1 MKMDSDSL
9 QILEKNLSDTLQ
21 LAISHDL
28 QSPSLII
35 SDQQSILYK
44 LLAQTYEKVC
54 VGGKF
59 LTIEDANFEQIIQE
73 IDALPANALV
83 VLVQSSNFRL
93 NEFRFRIELFKRQLK
108 VIEHVHLDRMPES
121 EISTYIQSLAY
132 DSTYYH
138 HMGPLLKS
146 KIDACKQIK
155 LVGADWELL
164 YDSPFEDSKLNIGDY
179 RHLKNVGG
187 QFPIGEVFSEPK
199 DLMRVNGE
207 VEFFAFGDTDFTVQ
221 CPETPI
227 RVKIENGQIVGATN
241 APKNFEYIL
250 TDIKNIEKT
259 VWIRELGFGLN
270 RAFNKHQRVSDIGAY
285 ERMCGIHISI
295 GAKHAMFTKENFPKK
310 QCKFHVDAF
319 ADVQKVLI
327 DEEVVFENEKYIL

>member
-1 MKMDSDSL
+1 MNPHWL
-9 QILEKNLSDTLQ
+9 QNLEKNLGDTLQ
-21 LAISHDL
+21 GAIEHDP

-35 SDQQSILYK
+35 SDQQSILSK
-44 LLAQTYEKVC
+44 LLAQAYEKVC
-54 VGGKF
+54 GGGKF
-59 LTIEDANFEQIIQE
+59 LNIESSSFEQIIQE
-73 IDALPANALV
+73 IDTLPANALV

-108 VIEHVHLDRMPES
+108 VIEHVHLDRMPEE
-121 EISTYIQSLAY
+121 EIPTYIQSLAY
-132 DSTYYH
+132 DSPYYH
-138 HMGPLLKS
+138 HMGPLLKK
-146 KIDACKQIK
+146 KIDGCKQIK
-155 LVGADWELL
+155 LVGAGWELL

-199 DLMRVNGE
+199 DLTRVNGE
-207 VEFFAFGDTDFTVQ
+207 VDFFAFGDTDFTVQ

-227 RVKIENGQIVGATN
+227 RVKIEKGQIVGATN
-241 APKNFEYIL
+241 APKSFEYIL

-270 RAFNKHQRVSDIGAY
+270 RAFSKHQRVSDIGAY
-285 ERMCGIHISI
+285 ERMCGIHVSI

-319 ADVQKVLI
+319 ADVTQVWI
-327 DEEVVFENEKYIL
+327 DDEVVFEDEKYLL